1 MRVPS
6 PSWARTRATVEGRRA
21 LTRWAGEDAHG
32 RPLEPLGAIMNFSYS
47 KLKVFGGRSN
57 LALAERV
64 ARHLGDSLGKITLS
78 NFPDGE
84 ISVRI
89 EEDVRG
95 RDIYLL
101 QSTCPPVNE
110 NLMELLV
117 MLDSFKRAS
126 AARITAVLPYYGY
139 ARQDRKDV
147 GRVPI
152 TAKLVADLLTV
163 AGAHRVL
170 ALDLHAAQIQG
181 FFDIPVDHLFA
192 SPVIVEYIR
201 SLNIP
206 LRDLV
211 VLSPDEG
218 SIKKALMYQKKLGGA
233 IAIVDK
239 RRTSPTETKQANL
252 IGASL
257 DGKVAVIF
265 DDMISTAGSV
275 VGAAHVA
282 KHNGAREVYACAT
295 HAVLCGPAIE
305 RLRDAPI
312 RQVVVTDSIP
322 VPPNKQLPNLVV
334 LSIAPLLADAIKRI
348 HLNESVSKLFE

>member
-1 MRVPS
+1 
-6 PSWARTRATVEGRRA
+6 
-21 LTRWAGEDAHG
+21 
-32 RPLEPLGAIMNFSYS
+32 MNENNR
-47 KLKVFGGRSN
+47 LKVFSGRAN
-57 LALAERV
+57 IALAEKI
-64 ARHLGDSLGKITLS
+64 ARHLGDALGRITLS

-84 ISVRI
+84 VSVRI

-95 RDIYLL
+95 RDIFLV
-101 QSTCPPVNE
+101 QPTCPPVNE
-110 NLMELLV
+110 NLMELLI
-117 MLDSFKRAS
+117 MIDCFKRAS

-152 TAKLVADLLTV
+152 SAKLIADLLST
-163 AGAHRVL
+163 AGANRVL

-181 FFDIPVDHLFA
+181 FFNIPVDHLHA
-192 SPVIVEYIR
+192 SPVINDFIR
-201 SLNIP
+201 GLNIP
-206 LRDLV
+206 TNDLV

-239 RRTSPTETKQANL
+239 RRSSATETKQANL
-252 IGASL
+252 IGSSL
-257 DGKVAVIF
+257 DGKVAIIF

-282 KHNGAREVYACAT
+282 KRNGAREIYACAT
-295 HAVLCGPAIE
+295 HAILCGPAIE

-312 RQVVVTDSIP
+312 RQIVVTDSIP
-322 VPPNKQLPNLVV
+322 VPPNKQLSNLTV
-334 LSIAPLLADAIKRI
+334 LSVSRLLADAIERI
-348 HLNESVSKLFE
+348 HYDRSVSELFE

>member
-1 MRVPS
+1 M
-6 PSWARTRATVEGRRA
+6 
-21 LTRWAGEDAHG
+21 
-32 RPLEPLGAIMNFSYS
+32 YS
-47 KLKVFGGRSN
+47 DNKLKVFSGRAN
-57 LALAERV
+57 LVLAEKI
-64 ARHLGDSLGKITLS
+64 ARSLGDTLGKITLD

-84 ISVRI
+84 NSVRI

-95 RDIYLL
+95 RDIYLV
-101 QSTCPPVNE
+101 QPTCPPVNE
-110 NLMELLV
+110 HLMELLV
-117 MLDSFKRAS
+117 MLDAFKRAS

-152 TAKLVADLLTV
+152 TAKLVADLLSV
-163 AGAHRVL
+163 SGADRVL

-181 FFDIPVDHLFA
+181 FFDIPVDHLHA
-192 SPVIVEYIR
+192 SPVIIEYIR

-206 LRDLV
+206 ERDVV

-218 SIKKALMYQKKLGGA
+218 SIKKALMYQKKLGGS

-239 RRTSPTETKQANL
+239 RRTSALEAKQANL
-252 IGASL
+252 IGAGL
-257 DGKVAVIF
+257 HGKVAIIF

-275 VGAAHVA
+275 VGAADVA
-282 KHNGAREVYACAT
+282 MRNGAREVYACAT

-305 RLRDAPI
+305 RLRDSPI

-322 VPPNKQLPNLVV
+322 SDGKRLSNLVI
-334 LSIAPLLADAIKRI
+334 LSVAPLLAKAIKRI